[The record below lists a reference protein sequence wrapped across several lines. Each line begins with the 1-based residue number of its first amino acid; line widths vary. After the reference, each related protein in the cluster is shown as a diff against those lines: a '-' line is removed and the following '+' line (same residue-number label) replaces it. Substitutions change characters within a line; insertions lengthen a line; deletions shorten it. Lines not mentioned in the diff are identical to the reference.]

1 MYPRDVILH
10 SGQHLNFTII
20 GDSMFNEIIFL
31 LILSYSFL
39 IVVVDPSFII
49 WHLSFILPFLLY
61 LLIKC
66 YILIN
71 SMICYFCEDR
81 NLRVQLYVHLYKFGK
96 CFKYNHL
103 STTQLLKYNHAMHI
117 WAFHP
122 SDPNHWILSCTQV
135 VVLEAFPKF
144 YTGEGLYQVIYIGQ
158 K

>member
-31 LILSYSFL
+31 LILSYS
-39 IVVVDPSFII
+39 
-49 WHLSFILPFLLY
+49 LSLILPFLLY

-71 SMICYFCEDR
+71 SMICYFCEDKSYEYSYMYTR
-81 NLRVQLYVHLYKFGK
+81 IKFGK

-103 STTQLLKYNHAMHI
+103 STTQNPMVGISWMESSCALHGCTWVVELYSSGCTWSI
-117 WAFHP
+117 
-122 SDPNHWILSCTQV
+122 SQIL
-135 VVLEAFPKF
+135 
-144 YTGEGLYQVIYIGQ
+144 YGWRVISGDIYRSEVACFRLMS
-158 K
+158 